1 MDQMTLATK
10 PKMLLNEIS
19 VLDKGHVALL
29 SSSNSGVKL
38 KELSDQLF
46 GSLPHYSFLEIAN
59 ATLIVK
65 CPLFVQLKLSQYG
78 FTIIQAPHKGDVEA
92 FLPDM
97 TDVQAPVRE
106 DSETIADD
114 IMRTT
119 EALLINPKSYQA
131 DGCNEF
137 VSQVITPI
145 NVYTT
150 LVVHGTLAQWIHYL
164 NSSDKVPDQVKK
176 YNEAIKQV
184 ISNEWKN
191 YNAFSELAKKR
202 YGTTKEK

>member
-1 MDQMTLATK
+1 MTHASKT
-10 PKMLLNEIS
+10 KMLLNELK

-29 SSSNSGVKL
+29 SSSNSGARL

-59 ATLIVK
+59 ATLVVK
-65 CPLFVQLKLSQYG
+65 CPLFVYMKLAQYG

-92 FLPDM
+92 FMPDM
-97 TDVQAPVRE
+97 TDVAAPVRE

-114 IMRTT
+114 IGRTT

-131 DGCNEF
+131 DGCDEF

-150 LVVHGTLAQWIHYL
+150 IVVHGTLSQWIHYI
-164 NSSDKVPDQVKK
+164 NSAEKVPAPVSK
-176 YNEAIKQV
+176 YNDAIKEL
-184 ISNEWKN
+184 ITNEWKN
-191 YNAFSELAKKR
+191 YKAFSELAKRR
-202 YGTTKEK
+202 YGAAKEK